1 MGRVCEGRKTIPAC
15 WVDFGSEKEKGKNG
29 WRRGSVTSEGKEE
42 DNMKTGRL
50 RERERNRR
58 KNTHILVPVNRIQCR
73 KNVSGKEK
81 VKGSLK

>member
-29 WRRGSVTSEGKEE
+29 WRRGSVSRSEGKEE

-58 KNTHILVPVNRIQCR
+58 KKHICLFLLIDF
-73 KNVSGKEK
+73 NVGKTYQEK
-81 VKGSLK
+81 RR